1 MQFCTNVN
9 INYPEGCE
17 GMIDSCGCYTK
28 EQIDAIVATKLA
40 IADVID
46 ALDSTDATKPLS
58 AAQGKALKTLIN
70 NLTTLLNSDNVNLDT
85 LQEIV
90 DFIELNRA
98 TLDTLSIGNIA
109 GLQNALNAK
118 ADAGHN
124 HDSVYAVI
132 GHTHQLKTINMQ
144 DISGIGNISLVGT
157 SELPAYSTSEV
168 LTSERW
174 TDGKPLYKKTI
185 NFGTLPNNTSKNVA
199 HNIANAETIFIDLG
213 KSYIPFSDT
222 FFAIY
227 YNYLPNS
234 SSPRWAVTQTNV
246 NCVSFSDLSALTSC
260 YITILYTKT
269 TDTVASPVAL
279 VGSVENITTGV
290 EYLVPKIIDG
300 KQVYGMRIYCGA
312 MPNATIKDVA
322 IPNFNNSYTYFVNA
336 SGSHCI
342 HPYGFY
348 SIPQLYTTGNAG
360 GLNAYVN
367 RGASA
372 VRLIAGDD
380 WSSATGYVTI
390 HYTK

>member
-174 TDGKPLYKKTI
+174 TDGKPIYKKSIIVSTGAISIWNNNPIDFSSMDTLIDVRGHGVYFSSWGGYIIPDGSVDSNGGGVCGILASKTNFQCISYRNDFI
-185 NFGTLPNNTSKNVA
+185 NTQFKF
-199 HNIANAETIFIDLG
+199 TIF
-213 KSYIPFSDT
+213 
-222 FFAIY
+222 
-227 YNYLPNS
+227 
-234 SSPRWAVTQTNV
+234 
-246 NCVSFSDLSALTSC
+246 
-260 YITILYTKT
+260 YTKT
-269 TDTVASPVAL
+269 MDTSSSPVAL
-279 VGSVENITTGV
+279 VGSSQNITTGV

-300 KQVYGMRIYCGA
+300 KQVYGKRINFGA
-312 MPNATIKDVA
+312 LPNNTIKDMA
-322 IPNFNNSYTYFVNA
+322 IPEYNPAYTYNIEYGESYTSDGTTRSSVMH
-336 SGSHCI
+336 SHTITTYINGENIECSTTNNYSAFTDTCI
-342 HPYGFY
+342 
-348 SIPQLYTTGNAG
+348 IL
-360 GLNAYVN
+360 
-367 RGASA
+367 
-372 VRLIAGDD
+372 
-380 WSSATGYVTI
+380 